1 MLMTWFQFLAG
12 ALLVI
17 IAGTK
22 LTRSAD
28 VLGRALGLGTGWA
41 GVLLLP
47 LATSL
52 PELVTSL
59 RAAIIHAPDLASGNL
74 FGSNLFNITI
84 IALVDLMQGKG
95 SIFLHVKRGHAL
107 AASLG
112 ILLMFISG
120 TGILFP
126 FPFLW
131 GSWIGLDT
139 VLLMGGYLAAA
150 MLLTAYEKHN
160 NSFLVKHNPT
170 CNGEKIVEKDNYLA
184 LTPPRWAF
192 VHFIAAAA
200 VILFAGVALTDAADI
215 VAIETGLGRTFV
227 GSIMLAVATSLP
239 EVVTTTTAARL
250 GRLDMAMG
258 NIFGANMYNMFIL
271 SIIDICYLPGSLLQA
286 ISTKHLWTIAMGIIL
301 TSMAI
306 TGLVNRSRRS
316 VGWLSLNSIFI
327 VAGYLVAVAVL
338 FYTRGG

>member
-1 MLMTWFQFLAG
+1 MVWVQFAVA
-12 ALLVI
+12 ALLII

-28 VLGRALGLGTGWA
+28 VLGGALGLGAGWA

-59 RAAIIHAPDLASGNL
+59 RAVLIHAPDLAAGNL

-84 IALVDLMQGKG
+84 IAVVDLIQGRG
-95 SIFLHVKRGHAL
+95 SIFSFVKRGHAL
-107 AASLG
+107 AASLS
-112 ILLMFISG
+112 ILLIFIAG

-126 FPFLW
+126 FPLLW
-131 GSWIGLDT
+131 GSYIGLDT

-150 MLLTAYEKHN
+150 ALLTVYEKNN
-160 NSFLVKHNPT
+160 NSLLAKQASASNERT
-170 CNGEKIVEKDNYLA
+170 TVEKDSYLA
-184 LTPPRWAF
+184 LTPPQWAF
-192 VHFIAAAA
+192 IHFVAAAA
-200 VILFAGVALTDAADI
+200 VILFAGVVLTDASDI
-215 VAIETGLGRTFV
+215 IAVETDLGRTFV
-227 GSIMLAVATSLP
+227 GSILLAVATSLP
-239 EVVTTTTAARL
+239 EVVTTTTAVRM

-271 SIIDICYLPGSLLQA
+271 SVVDICYLPGSLSHA
-286 ISTKHLWTIAMGIIL
+286 VSTKHLWTIAMVIIL
-301 TSMAI
+301 TSIAI
-306 TGLVNRSRRS
+306 TGLVSRPRRS
-316 VGWLSLNSIFI
+316 VGWISLYSIFI
-327 VAGYLVAVAVL
+327 VTGYLLAVAVL

>member
-1 MLMTWFQFLAG
+1 MSMVWFQFLAG

-17 IAGTK
+17 IAGTR

-52 PELVTSL
+52 PELVTSMQ
-59 RAAIIHAPDLASGNL
+59 AAIIQAPDLAAGNL

-95 SIFLHVKRGHAL
+95 SIFLRVKKGHIL

-112 ILLMFISG
+112 ILLMSISG
-120 TGILFP
+120 IGILLP

-139 VLLMGGYLAAA
+139 ILLMGGYLAAA
-150 MLLTAYEKHN
+150 RLLTSYEKR
-160 NSFLVKHNPT
+160 NSSLKHSSAHIEGRT
-170 CNGEKIVEKDNYLA
+170 VEKDSYLA
-184 LTPPRWAF
+184 LTPPRRAL
-192 VHFIAAAA
+192 VHFVAASA
-200 VILFAGVALTDAADI
+200 VILFAGVALTNASDI
-215 VAIETGLGRTFV
+215 IALETGLGRTFV

-250 GRLDMAMG
+250 GRLDMAIG
-258 NIFGANMYNMFIL
+258 NIFGANVYNMFIL
-271 SIIDICYLPGSLLQA
+271 AIIDIFYLPGPLLQA
-286 ISTKHLWTIAMGIIL
+286 ISSVHLLTIVMAIIL

-306 TGLVNRSRRS
+306 TGLVYRSRRS
-316 VGWLSLNSIFI
+316 IGWLSFDSIFI
-327 VAGYLVAVAVL
+327 VIGYLIAVAVL

>member
-1 MLMTWFQFLAG
+1 MLMAWFQFLAG

-17 IAGTK
+17 IAGIK

-59 RAAIIHAPDLASGNL
+59 RAAIIQAPDLAAGNL

-84 IALVDLMQGKG
+84 IALIDLMQGKD
-95 SIFLHVKRGHAL
+95 SIFLRVKKGHVL

-112 ILLMFISG
+112 ILLMSISG
-120 TGILFP
+120 TGILLA
-126 FPFLW
+126 FPFL
-131 GSWIGLDT
+131 GGNWIGLDT

-150 MLLTAYEKHN
+150 ILLTAYEKHD
-160 NSFLVKHNPT
+160 NSSLAKHSSA
-170 CNGEKIVEKDNYLA
+170 CKGEKIVEKDKYLA

-192 VHFIAAAA
+192 LHFIAASAI
-200 VILFAGVALTDAADI
+200 ILFAGVALTDASDLIAL
-215 VAIETGLGRTFV
+215 ETGLGRTFV

-239 EVVTTTTAARL
+239 EVVTTTTAVRL
-250 GRLDMAMG
+250 GRLDMAIG
-258 NIFGANMYNMFIL
+258 NIFGANVYNMFIL
-271 SIIDICYLPGSLLQA
+271 ALTDLSYLPGSLLQSIA
-286 ISTKHLWTIAMGIIL
+286 PEHLFTIAMAIIL
-301 TSMAI
+301 TLMAI
-306 TGLVNRSRRS
+306 IGLVRPSRRS
-316 VGWLSLNSIFI
+316 IGRLSFNSIFI
-327 VAGYLVAVAVL
+327 VIGYLAAVAVL

>member
-1 MLMTWFQFLAG
+1 MVWMHFAV
-12 ALLVI
+12 AVLLII

-28 VLGRALGLGTGWA
+28 VLGGALGLGAGWA

-59 RAAIIHAPDLASGNL
+59 RAVMIHAPDLAAGNL

-84 IALVDLMQGKG
+84 IAVVDLIQGKG
-95 SIFLHVKRGHAL
+95 PIFSFVKRGHAL
-107 AASLG
+107 AASLS
-112 ILLMFISG
+112 ILLMLISG

-126 FPFLW
+126 FPLLW
-131 GSWIGLDT
+131 GRYIGLDT

-150 MLLTAYEKHN
+150 ALLTVYEKN
-160 NSFLVKHNPT
+160 NSSLLAKQASASNERAT
-170 CNGEKIVEKDNYLA
+170 VEKDSYLA
-184 LTPPRWAF
+184 LSPRRAF
-192 VHFIAAAA
+192 IHFVAAAA
-200 VILFAGVALTDAADI
+200 VILFAGVVLTDASDI
-215 VAIETGLGRTFV
+215 IAVETGLGRTFV
-227 GSIMLAVATSLP
+227 GSILLAVATSLP
-239 EVVTTTTAARL
+239 EVVTTTTAVRM

-271 SIIDICYLPGSLLQA
+271 SVVDICYLPSSLLHA
-286 ISTKHLWTIAMGIIL
+286 ISTKHLWTITMVIIL
-301 TSMAI
+301 TSIAI
-306 TGLVNRSRRS
+306 TGLVNRPKRS
-316 VGWLSLNSIFI
+316 LGWISLYSIFI
-327 VAGYLVAVAVL
+327 ITGYLLAVAVL